1 MLDMNPEFFT
11 IERLKETGL
20 WDSYSFLSAYGMLPY
35 LNRMKQES
43 LVGAEVGV
51 LKGENIYT
59 LLELCPKISKIY
71 GIDLYKEHKDY
82 DTVRTQDDMDKYEE
96 IAKENLK
103 DFSDR
108 FVLIKQDSSEAA
120 KEITEELDFVLIDG
134 DHSKEG
140 IEADLE
146 AYYPLI
152 KSGGYV
158 FIHDT
163 NAISV
168 MDGIKAFKEKH
179 KNRIPLQRSKNFT
192 SFWVKK

>member
-11 IERLKETGL
+11 IDKLKEIGL

-35 LNRMKQES
+35 LNRMKQDV

-59 LLELCPKISKIY
+59 LLELCPKIRKIY
-71 GIDLYKEHKDY
+71 AVDFYKEHKDY
-82 DTVRTQDDMDKYEE
+82 DTVRTQDDMDKYEA

-103 DFSDR
+103 NFSHR
-108 FVLIKQDSSEAA
+108 VVFIKEDSVEAT
-120 KEITEELDFVLIDG
+120 KSITKDLDFVLIDG

>member
-1 MLDMNPEFFT
+1 
-11 IERLKETGL
+11 
-20 WDSYSFLSAYGMLPY
+20 
-35 LNRMKQES
+35 
-43 LVGAEVGV
+43 
-51 LKGENIYT
+51 
-59 LLELCPKISKIY
+59 
-71 GIDLYKEHKDY
+71 
-82 DTVRTQDDMDKYEE
+82 MDKYEE